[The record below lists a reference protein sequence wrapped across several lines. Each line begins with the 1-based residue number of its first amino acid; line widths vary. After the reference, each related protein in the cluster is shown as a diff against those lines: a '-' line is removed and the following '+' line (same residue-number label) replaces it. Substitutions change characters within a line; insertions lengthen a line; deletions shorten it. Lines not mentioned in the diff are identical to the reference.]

1 MSTRVDG
8 IAPSTVLRSRPRA
21 PLPPDMH
28 RRRSRRVREEGL
40 TLVEMMIVVALLALV
55 AVGVSFGIGALHR
68 TKLRSAAMD
77 VVAAARFAYHRAVS
91 RSSTVRLAFDLDAH
105 TIAVEEARGH
115 VTLDVSEDAESDDEE
130 DRSAADPW
138 ARAQARL
145 DGSMSAQL
153 GRSAFGPIEGSD
165 GDPIEKYLPHRL
177 PVVEGGIVEAA
188 EGDPSAALAEAGEPE
203 VRLYRLVTP
212 HEPEPRET
220 GRGYVYFFPGGRT
233 ERAYIYLTDDD
244 GTNVYTVEIHPLTG
258 RAVVHRGEIEP
269 MELSDEGELRDPG

>member
-1 MSTRVDG
+1 M
-8 IAPSTVLRSRPRA
+8 P
-21 PLPPDMH
+21 H
-28 RRRSRRVREEGL
+28 RRPRRVREEGL

-55 AVGVSFGIGALHR
+55 AVGVSYGIGALHR

-77 VVAAARFAYHRAVS
+77 VVGAARFAYHRAVS
-91 RSSTVRLAFDLDAH
+91 RSATVRLAFDLDAH
-105 TIAVEEARGH
+105 TIAVEEANGH

-165 GDPIEKYLPHRL
+165 GSPMKKYLPHRL
-177 PVVEGGIVEAA
+177 PVVEGNELAAA
-188 EGDPSAALAEAGEPE
+188 EGDPRAAAAALDAPE
-203 VRLYRLVTP
+203 VRIYRVITP

-233 ERAYIYLTDDD
+233 EHAYIYLTDDD

-258 RAVVHRGEIEP
+258 RAMVHRGELEP
-269 MELSDEGELRDPG
+269 EEMSDEGEVRDPG